1 MTTSVPRFSS
11 SDASDASG
19 NRDRLRSA
27 VPVLASVAVLL
38 GVLVGGAVLLR
49 DLLELALL
57 LVTSG

>member
-1 MTTSVPRFSS
+1 MTTSTSRYGSS
-11 SDASDASG
+11 EGPD
-19 NRDRLRSA
+19 NHDRLRSA
-27 VPVLASVAVLL
+27 APVLASVAVLL

>member
-1 MTTSVPRFSS
+1 MTTSTPRFSAN
-11 SDASDASG
+11 DVPHTQ
-19 NRDRLRSA
+19 DRLRSA
-27 VPVLASVAVLL
+27 TPVIVSVAVLL